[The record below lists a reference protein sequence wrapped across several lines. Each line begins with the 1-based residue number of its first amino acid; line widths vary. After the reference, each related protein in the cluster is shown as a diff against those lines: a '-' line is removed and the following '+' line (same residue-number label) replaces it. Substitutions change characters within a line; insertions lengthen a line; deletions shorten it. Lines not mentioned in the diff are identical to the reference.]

1 MGVCFIRVSYV
12 ETRVRIKFWDVL
24 GKLEMSA
31 KLRRKRRKK
40 EVKTYVFKIN
50 M

>member
-12 ETRVRIKFWDVL
+12 ETRVRIKTWDVL

-31 KLRRKRRKK
+31 KSGRRRRRKK
-40 EVKTYVFKIN
+40 
-50 M
+50 

>member
-12 ETRVRIKFWDVL
+12 ETRVRIKTWDVL
-24 GKLEMSA
+24 GKLEMSS
-31 KLRRKRRKK
+31 KLRRRRRKK
-40 EVKTYVFKIN
+40 EVKNYVFKIN

>member
-1 MGVCFIRVSYV
+1 MGVCFIKVSYV
-12 ETRVRIKFWDVL
+12 ETRVRIKTWDVP

-31 KLRRKRRKK
+31 KLRRRRKK
-40 EVKTYVFKIN
+40 EVKNYVFKIN